1 MNVVYSTKRSLEQ
14 WKLDLYDI
22 ALNLQHQ
29 YHISHEEMNKRL
41 EYKKRGWV
49 GFRVRKRETETGISV
64 SIEWYY
70 LVYMD
75 NKCYSKNIKRGKN
88 GGALANG
95 VKRNARGWE
104 YDLAMDTIEKLRPV
118 ETALNDVSS
127 MLRIYHHAVK
137 QLPEDSYSWVHDLI
151 DDYYTEPEDNY

>member
-1 MNVVYSTKRSLEQ
+1 MNVVYATKKSLDE
-14 WKLDLYDI
+14 WKLELYDI
-22 ALNLQHQ
+22 AVQIQHD
-29 YHISHEEMNKRL
+29 YNASHDLMNKHL

-49 GFRVRKRETETGISV
+49 GFRVRKRETENGVSV

-88 GGALANG
+88 GGALASAI
-95 VKRNARGWE
+95 KRNAYPWE
-104 YDLAMDTIEKLRPV
+104 YDLAMDTIEQLRPV
-118 ETALNDVSS
+118 ETALNDVAS
-127 MLRIYHHAVK
+127 MLRIYRHAVK

-151 DDYYTEPEDNY
+151 DDYYTEPEDDY